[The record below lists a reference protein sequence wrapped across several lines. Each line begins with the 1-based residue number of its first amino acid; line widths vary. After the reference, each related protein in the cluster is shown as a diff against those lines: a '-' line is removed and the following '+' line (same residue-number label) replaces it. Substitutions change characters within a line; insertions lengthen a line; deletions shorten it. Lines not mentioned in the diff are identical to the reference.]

1 MRPTLNLVAVVMIAG
16 LAAAATA
23 DPVSPRA
30 ADLAFLDSIAEPA
43 ASRLGEVT
51 LPEDGK
57 LDLQSSTCEITSD
70 CGDGNSV
77 SCTGT
82 AICKTTIA
90 GVSCN
95 GTEVQCPNF
104 CQIGQSC
111 DCCNGPYTGFCW
123 SRRGDCQYTNEG
135 IMCDGRTF
143 TCARMCPRCQEW

>member
-1 MRPTLNLVAVVMIAG
+1 MRPTLSFVAVLV
-16 LAAAATA
+16 LAAVASAASA
-23 DPVSPRA
+23 DPVARRA

-43 ASRLGEVT
+43 TPPGEVT

-57 LDLQSSTCEITSD
+57 LDLQSSTCDITSD
-70 CGDGNSV
+70 CGDGTSV

-82 AICKTTIA
+82 AICETTIA

-95 GTEVQCPNF
+95 GTEVRCPNF

-111 DCCNGPYTGFCW
+111 ECCSGPRTGFCW
-123 SRRGDCQYTNEG
+123 SRRGDCQYTTEG

-143 TCARMCPRCQEW
+143 TCARLCGRCQEW